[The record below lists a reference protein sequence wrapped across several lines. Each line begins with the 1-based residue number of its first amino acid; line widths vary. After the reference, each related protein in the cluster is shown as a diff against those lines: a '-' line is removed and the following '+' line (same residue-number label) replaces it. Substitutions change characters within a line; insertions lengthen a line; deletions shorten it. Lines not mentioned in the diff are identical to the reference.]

1 LRLQA
6 KGMKDENY
14 ITIQGWMINKLNL
27 SGTELIIYAVIYGF
41 SQDEGSVFDGSI
53 KYLEKATGKK
63 RTAIITNLKKL
74 VGKGLLKK
82 VSVSKLGMTFN
93 QYSANVPP
101 VRKAHPPHTESV
113 PPSYGKRTPP
123 RTENVPNI
131 LIDIPTDTTLDT
143 KGKEPIFIKKG
154 LILPWYSQEFVDKW
168 LLWKSYKKKEKAF
181 YFKSLESE
189 QAALNKLHRISE
201 GNEKKAISV
210 IIQSIENGWSG
221 FFKIKE
227 NNNGKQGKGKDLFSQ
242 ESIKE
247 RLASW

>member
-63 RTAIITNLKKL
+63 RTAVITNLKSL
-74 VGKGLLKK
+74 VDKGFLNKAVIKK
-82 VSVSKLGMTFN
+82 KGVTFN
-93 QYSANVPP
+93 QYVATVPP
-101 VRKAHPPHTESV
+101 VRKTYHPRTENV
-113 PPSYGKRTPP
+113 PPPYGKRTTP
-123 RTENVPNI
+123 RTENVPNN
-131 LIDIPTDTTLDT
+131 IDNTIVDNIDNTIEVKSKRFSPPSFVELSDYFFEKLQSKEVAKLEAEKFNDFYAS
-143 KGKEPIFIKKG
+143 KNWMVGKNKMKEWKAA
-154 LILPWYSQEFVDKW
+154 VRNW
-168 LLWKSYKKKEKAF
+168 LRRK
-181 YFKSLESE
+181 
-189 QAALNKLHRISE
+189 NE
-201 GNEKKAISV
+201 G
-210 IIQSIENGWSG
+210 
-221 FFKIKE
+221 
-227 NNNGKQGKGKDLFSQ
+227 NGKQGKGKDLFSQ